1 MIAVRRLLAAA
12 GASALALTLFAA
24 PPASAAPGLTITQPE
39 GSKPTFSEP
48 TRVNGRE
55 VLVVEG
61 TISADDPIERVD
73 FTFEPPIDND
83 SPQGCKG
90 ELLTSPAEWFAR
102 NDDEKGGTF
111 KLELTSPC
119 NRSYALKATI
129 IHQDPLPLNVTA
141 PQDANVEDTF
151 GVAIPPAQVRGLEQ
165 TYDPESREVRLT
177 WAANSEPD
185 RIGYYVERSPASRDE
200 FSRIGD
206 VSQPIVDTSFIDP
219 NVGEKQRYRIVAVRK
234 GATPGSTIFARAS
247 LPKTSGPDAPAPAA
261 PAPGPAPSA
270 GNSGTGNRSSGSG
283 DSSRPSSRPR
293 NQDNV
298 FEEALPFDPSR
309 TTTTRSSPS
318 LSGSSPEDAAVLTE
332 LDGVSE
338 EERRRATFLPV
349 AGGLALIVGAMH
361 LLVLSKQAGEA
372 DIPIVASRP
381 PGGGRGVSW

>member
-1 MIAVRRLLAAA
+1 MIAARRLLAAA
-12 GASALALTLFAA
+12 GAAALTLFAA
-24 PPASAAPGLTITQPE
+24 PPASADPGLTITQP
-39 GSKPTFSEP
+39 GGGTRTFGET
-48 TRVNGRE
+48 TRVDDRD

-61 TISADDPIERVD
+61 TISADEPIERVD

-141 PQDANVEDTF
+141 PPDANVEGGF
-151 GVAIPPAQVRGLEQ
+151 GVAIPPAQVRGLEA
-165 TYDPESREVRLT
+165 TYDPETREARLT
-177 WAANSEPD
+177 WAANAEPD
-185 RIGYYVERSPASRDE
+185 LIGYYVERSPAGRDN
-200 FSRIGD
+200 FIRLGD
-206 VSQPIVDTSFIDP
+206 VSTPMTGTSFTDP
-219 NVGEKQRYRIVAVRK
+219 DIGEKQRYRIVAVRR
-234 GATPGSTIFARAS
+234 GATDGSTILSKAS
-247 LPKTSGPDAPAPAA
+247 LPKTSGPEGPAPAA
-261 PAPGPAPSA
+261 PAPSP
-270 GNSGTGNRSSGSG
+270 GTGGSG
-283 DSSRPSSRPR
+283 DSRPSGSSGTPRPSSRPR
-293 NQDNV
+293 TQDNV
-298 FEEALPFDPSR
+298 FERSLPFDPSQ
-309 TTTTRSSPS
+309 TIPGSGPSS
-318 LSGSSPEDAAVLTE
+318 SGSPPGDAAVLTE

-338 EERRRATFLPV
+338 EEQRRATFLPV

-372 DIPIVASRP
+372 DIPIVAGRP